1 MLRATC
7 GLPTTP
13 TAGFAHPHR
22 VEPLD
27 VVFLLNNNLIRF
39 TQSAR
44 RHRIGRARARHVL
57 GHAPAVTVDVGPP
70 LRLLFVGEDHTGRTL
85 EIVAVWEFPRL
96 YVIHVMDARPAVVRR
111 YEEGMQDGQD

>member
-1 MLRATC
+1 M
-7 GLPTTP
+7 
-13 TAGFAHPHR
+13 AGFAHAHR

-27 VVFLLNNNLIRF
+27 VTFLLNNNLIRF

-44 RHRIGRARARHVL
+44 RQRIGRARARHVL
-57 GHAPAVTVDVGPP
+57 LHTSAVTVDVGPP

-96 YVIHVMDARPAVVRR
+96 FVIHVMDARPVIVRR
-111 YEEGMQDGQD
+111 YEEGMRDGQG

>member
-1 MLRATC
+1 M
-7 GLPTTP
+7 PTSKFTH
-13 TAGFAHPHR
+13 AHR

-27 VVFLLNNNLIRF
+27 VTFLLNNNLIRF

-57 GHAPAVTVDVGPP
+57 LHTPAVTVDVGPP
-70 LRLLFVGEDHTGRTL
+70 LRLLFVGADHTGRTI

-96 YVIHVMDARPAVVRR
+96 FVIHVMDARPVIVRR
-111 YEEGMQDGQD
+111 YEEGMRDGQD